1 MLFFKASIYL
11 SLYLRRIVREHIDC
25 PLLQIGPRFWAKV
38 LQAAPKS
45 RKWHKWQTPPLIS
58 EHNSEQKRTQ
68 FVPVPWKVLTLR
80 TSSIQCCQSS
90 DRRHNIDQRSLTV
103 SIWRL
108 RFCAMRARGESFGS
122 SEARSVSYSSKTL
135 RPSSRARSTTSRL
148 TLSLPLKAYT
158 KETKKSYINSS
169 FHYKRNPKKAFR
181 NFLLSSHSFDILS
194 YLPETFFLNLR

>member
-45 RKWHKWQTPPLIS
+45 RKMAQVTDTPF
-58 EHNSEQKRTQ
+58 NKRTQ

-194 YLPETFFLNLR
+194 YLPETFSLNLR

>member
-1 MLFFKASIYL
+1 MLFFKAPIYL

-38 LQAAPKS
+38 LQATPKS
-45 RKWHKWQTPPLIS
+45 RKMAQVTDTPF
-58 EHNSEQKRTQ
+58 NKRTQ

-122 SEARSVSYSSKTL
+122 SAARSVSYSSKTL

-194 YLPETFFLNLR
+194 YLPETFFINLR

>member
-45 RKWHKWQTPPLIS
+45 RKMAQVTDTPF
-58 EHNSEQKRTQ
+58 NKRTQ